1 MKTKEL
7 LMALRGIQTIKSV
20 MILLGVGRKK
30 AVYYIHRLRK
40 AGYVKTKGASN
51 KTRVYYISAD
61 NRLKAESFYDVINRH
76 SPAKIAPQEE
86 TKVYGKRLT
95 EEEALIFA
103 LKSGSIRVIIASLG
117 LFRHITNWK
126 LVNRLA
132 EKGLKRQACALYDV
146 AKTIMRVRRMPER
159 FRKGAIPQKKDKY
172 TDIIKNFSSND
183 FKDIENKWKVHIP
196 LNKADLED
204 YR

>member
-1 MKTKEL
+1 METKEL
-7 LMALRGIQTIKSV
+7 LMALKGIQTIKSV
-20 MILLGVGRKK
+20 MILLGVDRKK

-51 KTRVYYISAD
+51 KTRVYYISAE
-61 NRLKAESFYDVINRH
+61 NRLKAESFYDIINRH
-76 SPAKIAPQEE
+76 SPAKIAPLEE
-86 TKVYGKRLT
+86 TKVYGKRLA

-103 LKSGSIRVIIASLG
+103 LKSGSIRVIIASLA

-126 LVNRLA
+126 LVNKLA
-132 EKGLKRQACALYDV
+132 EKRLKRQVCALYDV

-159 FRKGAIPQKKDKY
+159 FKNSALPKKGEKY
-172 TDIIKNFSSND
+172 ADIIQNFSSDD
-183 FKDIENKWKVHIP
+183 FKNIEEKWKVHIP

-204 YR
+204 YA